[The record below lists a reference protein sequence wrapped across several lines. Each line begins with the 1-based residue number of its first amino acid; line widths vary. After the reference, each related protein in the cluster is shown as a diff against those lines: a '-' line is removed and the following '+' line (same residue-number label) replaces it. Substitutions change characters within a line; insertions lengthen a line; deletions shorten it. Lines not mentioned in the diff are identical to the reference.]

1 MNWPRPSTISSS
13 PSNLPCDSLVVPPME
28 ETGSESYS
36 GYAWAEGSLLPGG
49 ASPVTISNSDDDLV
63 SVNELFAK
71 ADPAPTTATA
81 TAIPAAGTHNR
92 QISEAIPRDERPNGP
107 ETTPAAPPQQEAQG
121 SSQEAQRA
129 DIAAGHRWWRRQ

>member
-1 MNWPRPSTISSS
+1 
-13 PSNLPCDSLVVPPME
+13 ME

-81 TAIPAAGTHNR
+81 TAIPAVGTHKR
-92 QISEAIPRDERPNGP
+92 QI
-107 ETTPAAPPQQEAQG
+107 
-121 SSQEAQRA
+121 
-129 DIAAGHRWWRRQ
+129 